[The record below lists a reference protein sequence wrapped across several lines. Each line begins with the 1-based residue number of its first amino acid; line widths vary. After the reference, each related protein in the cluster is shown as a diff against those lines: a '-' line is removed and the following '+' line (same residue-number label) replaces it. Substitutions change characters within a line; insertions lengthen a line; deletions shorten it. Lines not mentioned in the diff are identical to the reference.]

1 MFTIA
6 LLLVQ
11 SFLFNNPLLISRRS
25 VIQNSILT
33 SSIDPL
39 NKLSSR
45 MILASES
52 EEQEDSSSK
61 IIFNA
66 PSKKIYFSGEVND
79 ESCIAILQTIHTI
92 QSQFSPSEVDHIDL
106 YIQSKGGSLLPTLGL
121 ADWIISSDVPI
132 YTWITGYAASA
143 ATLLSCVGAKRF
155 MTKHSVMLLHQ
166 LSMGMDY
173 GKFAQIEDV
182 KPPAECCICVF
193 HGDPNPHNCEDPW
206 VEINWS

>member
-1 MFTIA
+1 MFTVA

-166 LSMGMDY
+166 SVWVWTMENLHKLKTNTIMGHY
-173 GKFAQIEDV
+173 LWKL
-182 KPPAECCICVF
+182 
-193 HGDPNPHNCEDPW
+193 
-206 VEINWS
+206 